1 MYLLT
6 IMELEFSKKKS
17 SDVFKATQKKIEDAA
32 DRMEEIAESHTSI
45 FNNSNFTDNDEY
57 VELVE
62 YIDKLRSELF
72 NKEKRD
78 ARIIYDTDTQI
89 TYVEDVTGG
98 IVIDGDT
105 RLAGS
110 FPKFLEKLEENYLVV
125 NIIDKD

>member
-17 SDVFKATQKKIEDAA
+17 SDVFKATQKKIEEAA

-57 VELVE
+57 VELVD

-78 ARIIYDTDTQI
+78 ARIIYDTETQK

-110 FPKFLEKLEENYLVV
+110 FPKFLEKLEENHSVV
-125 NIIDKD
+125 NLIDKD

>member
-17 SDVFKATQKKIEDAA
+17 SDVFKATQKKIEEAA
-32 DRMEEIAESHTSI
+32 DRMEEIAENHTSI